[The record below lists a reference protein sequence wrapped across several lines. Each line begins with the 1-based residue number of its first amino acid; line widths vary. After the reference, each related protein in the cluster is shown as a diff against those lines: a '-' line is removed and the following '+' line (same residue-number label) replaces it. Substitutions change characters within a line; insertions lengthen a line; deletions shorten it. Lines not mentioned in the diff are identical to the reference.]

1 MCYRD
6 GMQIYIFASDSHS
19 TVSAFTSD
27 QKGGNLPT
35 DYAPWRHVNGG
46 KAMLVGSVAD
56 PVAVAVLRGGY
67 FLLSSKAW
75 INGGDQTQTG
85 LGVH

>member
-6 GMQIYIFASDSHS
+6 DMQIYIFASNIYP

-27 QKGGNLPT
+27 QTGGNLPT

-46 KAMLVGSVAD
+46 KAMFVGTIAD
-56 PVAVAVLRGGY
+56 PVAVAVRRDGY